1 MKKSILVTGLLVL
14 AWGTTVFN
22 PAQAEV
28 VFIVNKANTQKL
40 SDEQLSEI
48 FLGKSKSFPGGGK
61 AVPVMIDFKAEGLDA
76 FLSARFGKT
85 ISQYRSYWSRLM
97 FSGDGVPPQTYGA
110 AKDVVDLVSRN
121 PDLVGITDSSA
132 VNDSVRVLSK

>member
-22 PAQAEV
+22 SAQAEV

-48 FLGKSKSFPGGGK
+48 FLGKSKSFPSGGK

-97 FSGDGVPPQTYGA
+97 FSGDGVPPQTYGT